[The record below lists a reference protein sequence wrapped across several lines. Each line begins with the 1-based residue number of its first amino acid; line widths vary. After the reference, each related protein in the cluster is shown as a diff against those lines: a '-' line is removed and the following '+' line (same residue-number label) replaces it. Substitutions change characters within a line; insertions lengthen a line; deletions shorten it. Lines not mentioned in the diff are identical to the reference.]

1 MKHFNYVCVSG
12 VLKSVGK
19 LKDVGWFSC
28 CAHVNVGE
36 KRTTI
41 SVYATGE
48 RARELA
54 NYQIGNEVV
63 VRGRLSLNPSGNL
76 QISVEHI
83 REYWHNQ
90 DEFGKAGPGEEFA
103 LEYATALQWNE

>member
-54 NYQIGNEVV
+54 NFQIGNEVV
-63 VRGRLSLNPSGNL
+63 VRGRVSLNPSGNL

-83 REYWHNQ
+83 REYFPQ
-90 DEFGKAGPGEEFA
+90 RQRIFQSQSRRRIRFGICDSAFME
-103 LEYATALQWNE
+103 